1 MADRRMFSKKV
12 TDSDQFIEMSAAAQ
26 ALYFHLNQGA
36 DDDGFNNQIQN
47 AMFKA
52 HAGVDDLK
60 ILMAKRFII
69 RFESGVIVIKHWRM
83 HNTLRKDRYIPTN
96 FQEELAQLGLKEN
109 GAYTFGCQKVAE
121 RLPDGCQTVASGKD
135 RLVEGRIV
143 EDNKRYIV
151 EQDSTLPP
159 ELPEKEPAQ
168 KPEKPA
174 IPYQEIIECLNRNA
188 GTKYKATTK
197 ATQRLIHAR
206 FQEGF
211 TEDDFKTVIQD
222 RCLKWAGDQ
231 KMVPYLRPETLFG
244 TKFEGYLNAARRE
257 AGANGPDTRPPE
269 PRYGVY
275 L

>member
-121 RLPDGCQTVASGKD
+121 RLPDGCQTVAPGKD
-135 RLVEGRIV
+135 RLV

-151 EQDSTLPP
+151 EQSPTLPP
-159 ELPEKEPAQ
+159 ELPEKEPEN
-168 KPEKPA
+168 KPEKTD
-174 IPYQEIIECLNRNA
+174 IPYKEIVECLNRNA
-188 GTKYKATTK
+188 GTHYKATTK

-206 FQEGF
+206 FREGF
-211 TEDDFKTVIQD
+211 TREDFETVIRD
-222 RCLKWAGDQ
+222 RCLGWSKDK
-231 KMVPYLRPETLFG
+231 KMAAYLRPETLFG
-244 TKFEGYLNAARRE
+244 PKFEGYLNNARRE
-257 AGANGPDTRPPE
+257 NTTNGPNGGDHE

>member
-83 HNTLRKDRYIPTN
+83 HNTLRKDRYVPTN
-96 FQEELAQLGLKEN
+96 FQEELAQLGIKEN

-135 RLVEGRIV
+135 SIVEDSIV

-151 EQDSTLPP
+151 EQSPTLPP
-159 ELPEKEPAQ
+159 ELPEKEPENES
-168 KPEKPA
+168 EKPG
-174 IPYQEIIECLNRNA
+174 IPYKEIIECLNRNA
-188 GTKYKATTK
+188 GTHYKATTK

-206 FQEGF
+206 FREGF
-211 TEDDFKTVIQD
+211 TKEDFETVIRD
-222 RCLKWAGDQ
+222 RCLGWSKDK
-231 KMVPYLRPETLFG
+231 KMAAYLRPETLFG
-244 TKFEGYLNAARRE
+244 PKFEGYLNNARRE
-257 AGANGPDTRPPE
+257 NTKNGPNGGDPE

>member
-83 HNTLRKDRYIPTN
+83 HNTLRKDRYVPTN
-96 FQEELAQLGLKEN
+96 FQEELAQLGIKEN

-135 RLVEGRIV
+135 RLVEDSIV

-151 EQDSTLPP
+151 EQSPTLPP
-159 ELPEKEPAQ
+159 ELPEKEPENES
-168 KPEKPA
+168 EKPG
-174 IPYQEIIECLNRNA
+174 IPYKEIIECLNRNA
-188 GTKYKATTK
+188 GTHYKATTK

-206 FQEGF
+206 FREGF
-211 TEDDFKTVIQD
+211 TKEDFETVIRD
-222 RCLKWAGDQ
+222 RCLRWLKDK
-231 KMVPYLRPETLFG
+231 KMAAYLRPETLFG
-244 TKFEGYLNAARRE
+244 PKFEGYLNNARRE
-257 AGANGPDTRPPE
+257 NTKNGPNGGDPE

>member
-96 FQEELAQLGLKEN
+96 FQEELAQLGIKEN
-109 GAYTFGCQKVAE
+109 GAYTF
-121 RLPDGCQTVASGKD
+121 GCQTVASGKD
-135 RLVEGRIV
+135 RLVEDSIV

-151 EQDSTLPP
+151 EQSPTLPP
-159 ELPEKEPAQ
+159 ELPEKELED
-168 KPEKPA
+168 KPEKTD
-174 IPYQEIIECLNRNA
+174 IPYKEIIECLNRNA
-188 GTKYKATTK
+188 GTKYKPTTK
-197 ATQRLIHAR
+197 ATKSLIHAR
-206 FQEGF
+206 FEEGF
-211 TEDDFKTVIQD
+211 TLSDFEMVIRD
-222 RCLKWAGDQ
+222 RCLAWSKDK
-231 KMVPYLRPETLFG
+231 KMALYLRPSTLFG
-244 TKFEGYLNAARRE
+244 TKFEGYLNNARRE
-257 AGANGPDTRPPE
+257 NTTNGPNGGDPE

>member
-96 FQEELAQLGLKEN
+96 FQEELAQLGIKEN
-109 GAYTFGCQKVAE
+109 GAYTFGCHKVAE

-135 RLVEGRIV
+135 RLVE
-143 EDNKRYIV
+143 DNKDILSSKARLCLLN
-151 EQDSTLPP
+151 S
-159 ELPEKEPAQ
+159 PEKEPED
-168 KPEKPA
+168 KHEKTD
-174 IPYQEIIECLNRNA
+174 IPYKEIIECLNRNA
-188 GTKYKATTK
+188 GTHYKATTK

-206 FQEGF
+206 FREGF
-211 TEDDFKTVIQD
+211 TKRI
-222 RCLKWAGDQ
+222 
-231 KMVPYLRPETLFG
+231 LRPLSVT
-244 TKFEGYLNAARRE
+244 AALDGRR
-257 AGANGPDTRPPE
+257 TRRWPHTSGRKPCLG
-269 PRYGVY
+269 RSSRAI
-275 L
+275 